1 MNEQNDH
8 IWMHKKPETVFDWLA
23 IIAISIA
30 LYLMLGHLNVFAGGI
45 AKFLDVVAPFAS
57 GIVIAY
63 VLDCIVR
70 PVQRY
75 VMKENPKLRWL
86 SILIAYIV
94 AALIITLLV
103 SMVVPQNRY
112 GLDLSRATEMLDN
125 YESMMNSL
133 TEVLKSSA
141 PQIMAYVSGVA
152 SNVVDIF
159 TALASSVYMLAEKD
173 KLLRQLR
180 TMVHAFFPPYI
191 ADTVLETCSF
201 ANNNFE
207 GFFGGKIIDSAIIG
221 VLTFVCCNIF
231 GIEFAPLIAV
241 VVGITNIIPVF
252 GPFIGAIPCLLIL
265 VFVNPFD
272 ALKFLILI
280 IAIQQVD
287 GNIIGPKILGKS
299 IGVSALWVLVAIVIG
314 GDLLGVVG
322 MVVGVPT
329 FATFYGLLRQFTAWC
344 LERRGIDAEG
354 NPRAKQAEP
363 AQPLNENQVQPRN
376 ETENQPVAVQH

>member
-45 AKFLDVVAPFAS
+45 AKFLDIAAPFAS

-103 SMVVPQNRY
+103 SMVVPQVVSSITMLFTNLPLYISNVQNLLDMLQNRY

-141 PQIMAYVSGVA
+141 PQIMHMSPVWHLTWWIFLLHWLPACTCWPKKTSCCA
-152 SNVVDIF
+152 SCAPWCTRF
-159 TALASSVYMLAEKD
+159 PAVYCRYRAGNL
-173 KLLRQLR
+173 QL
-180 TMVHAFFPPYI
+180 
-191 ADTVLETCSF
+191 C
-201 ANNNFE
+201 
-207 GFFGGKIIDSAIIG
+207 
-221 VLTFVCCNIF
+221 
-231 GIEFAPLIAV
+231 
-241 VVGITNIIPVF
+241 
-252 GPFIGAIPCLLIL
+252 
-265 VFVNPFD
+265 
-272 ALKFLILI
+272 
-280 IAIQQVD
+280 QQ
-287 GNIIGPKILGKS
+287 
-299 IGVSALWVLVAIVIG
+299 
-314 GDLLGVVG
+314 
-322 MVVGVPT
+322 
-329 FATFYGLLRQFTAWC
+329 QF
-344 LERRGIDAEG
+344 
-354 NPRAKQAEP
+354 
-363 AQPLNENQVQPRN
+363 
-376 ETENQPVAVQH
+376 

>member
-75 VMKENPKLRWL
+75 EMKENPKLRWL

-103 SMVVPQNRY
+103 SMVVPQVVSSITMLFTNLPLYISNVQNLLDMLQNRY

-133 TEVLKSSA
+133 TEVLKS
-141 PQIMAYVSGVA
+141 
-152 SNVVDIF
+152 
-159 TALASSVYMLAEKD
+159 
-173 KLLRQLR
+173 
-180 TMVHAFFPPYI
+180 
-191 ADTVLETCSF
+191 
-201 ANNNFE
+201 
-207 GFFGGKIIDSAIIG
+207 
-221 VLTFVCCNIF
+221 
-231 GIEFAPLIAV
+231 
-241 VVGITNIIPVF
+241 
-252 GPFIGAIPCLLIL
+252 
-265 VFVNPFD
+265 
-272 ALKFLILI
+272 
-280 IAIQQVD
+280 
-287 GNIIGPKILGKS
+287 
-299 IGVSALWVLVAIVIG
+299 
-314 GDLLGVVG
+314 
-322 MVVGVPT
+322 
-329 FATFYGLLRQFTAWC
+329 
-344 LERRGIDAEG
+344 
-354 NPRAKQAEP
+354 
-363 AQPLNENQVQPRN
+363 
-376 ETENQPVAVQH
+376 

>member
-1 MNEQNDH
+1 M
-8 IWMHKKPETVFDWLA
+8 
-23 IIAISIA
+23 
-30 LYLMLGHLNVFAGGI
+30 
-45 AKFLDVVAPFAS
+45 
-57 GIVIAY
+57 
-63 VLDCIVR
+63 
-70 PVQRY
+70 
-75 VMKENPKLRWL
+75 
-86 SILIAYIV
+86 
-94 AALIITLLV
+94 
-103 SMVVPQNRY
+103 
-112 GLDLSRATEMLDN
+112 
-125 YESMMNSL
+125 
-133 TEVLKSSA
+133 
-141 PQIMAYVSGVA
+141 
-152 SNVVDIF
+152 
-159 TALASSVYMLAEKD
+159 
-173 KLLRQLR
+173 
-180 TMVHAFFPPYI
+180 
-191 ADTVLETCSF
+191 
-201 ANNNFE
+201 
-207 GFFGGKIIDSAIIG
+207 
-221 VLTFVCCNIF
+221 LTFVCCNIF

-252 GPFIGAIPCLLIL
+252 GPHRRNPRLLIL

-299 IGVSALWVLVAIVIG
+299 IGVSALWVLVTIVIG

-363 AQPLNENQVQPRN
+363 VQPLNENQVQPRN

>member
-103 SMVVPQNRY
+103 SMVVPQGVSSTTMLFTNLPLYISNVQNLLDMLQNRY

-159 TALASSVYMLAEKD
+159 TALASSVYMLPK
-173 KLLRQLR
+173 K
-180 TMVHAFFPPYI
+180 T
-191 ADTVLETCSF
+191 S
-201 ANNNFE
+201 
-207 GFFGGKIIDSAIIG
+207 
-221 VLTFVCCNIF
+221 CCASC
-231 GIEFAPLIAV
+231 APWCTRFSRRILQ
-241 VVGITNIIPVF
+241 
-252 GPFIGAIPCLLIL
+252 IPCWKPAALPTTILKAFLAAKSLIL
-265 VFVNPFD
+265 PSL
-272 ALKFLILI
+272 A
-280 IAIQQVD
+280 
-287 GNIIGPKILGKS
+287 
-299 IGVSALWVLVAIVIG
+299 
-314 GDLLGVVG
+314 
-322 MVVGVPT
+322 
-329 FATFYGLLRQFTAWC
+329 C
-344 LERRGIDAEG
+344 
-354 NPRAKQAEP
+354 
-363 AQPLNENQVQPRN
+363 
-376 ETENQPVAVQH
+376 